1 MKELMN
7 FLKSKAGMA
16 TILIILFMI
25 IVLAVV
31 LSRPKPQKEKEEK
44 IDHFTL
50 LQRQLGD
57 LQRNIEKDIKKL
69 NSLQ

>member
-25 IVLAVV
+25 VVLAVV
-31 LSRPKPQKEKEEK
+31 LSRPAPPKKEDK